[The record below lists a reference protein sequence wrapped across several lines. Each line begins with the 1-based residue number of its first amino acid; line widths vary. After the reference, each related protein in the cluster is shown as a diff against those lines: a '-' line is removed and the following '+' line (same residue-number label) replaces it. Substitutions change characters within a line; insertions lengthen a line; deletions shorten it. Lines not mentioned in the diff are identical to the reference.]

1 MRFSSISFR
10 LLGLLILAMIGT
22 AMVSGSFL
30 WFEYDTL
37 VKDRKKQLKAS
48 VEIAYAILQKQYE
61 LSQSGAISED
71 AAKQASKALI
81 KALRYDE
88 KEYFWIND
96 TSSPPRMIMHPT
108 VPDLDGKV
116 MDAPKFNCA
125 TYMQEGVNGPERDL
139 DKKNLFTAFVDVADK
154 AGHGYV
160 AYLWPK
166 PQQGGGVTQ
175 ELYSKMSYVK
185 KFAPWGWII
194 GSGVYTDDIKQT
206 WLSHVWKICL
216 IIFLI
221 GVPIGVFGIVL
232 VRHILHDIYGMTA
245 SLKEL
250 QDARD
255 LSRRISDHKLAE
267 VEIVAEA
274 MNYLLDA
281 IVQILQGIKSKAGV
295 LNTEGVSL
303 EAQTQKLIEA
313 ANLIREDISNM
324 SGNVENSM
332 DAVSSLAASMEEMS
346 ATITEISKHTSETR
360 VIAQEAGREAGNAQ
374 NVINQLAEASQ
385 RIGET
390 SKLIGSIAAQTNLLA
405 LNATIEAARA
415 GEAGKGFAVVANEV
429 KELAKQTSDSVVTI
443 DAVVKEI
450 EIGSQNSVSAI
461 QHVVSIIDRLVEFSD
476 SVAAAVEEQT
486 ATVSEVSKRAQD
498 VTGDVGQ
505 IKKMMDVIADLSG
518 KNLHIASEIKMTAVQ
533 LKGLSDEL
541 TSEVNTFKGI

>member
-10 LLGLLILAMIGT
+10 LLVLLILAIIGT
-22 AMVSGSFL
+22 ALVSGSFF

-37 VKDRKKQLKAS
+37 VKDRKKQLKVS
-48 VEIAYAILQKQYE
+48 VEIAYNILQKQYE

-71 AAKQASKALI
+71 AAKQAAKVLI

-96 TSSPPRMIMHPT
+96 TSSPAQMIMHPT
-108 VPDLDGKV
+108 VPDLDGKTL
-116 MDAPKFNCA
+116 DAPKFNCA
-125 TYMQEGVNGPERDL
+125 TYSQEGVNGPERDL
-139 DKKNLFTAFVDVADK
+139 DKKNLFTAFVEVAER

-175 ELYSKMSYVK
+175 ELYPKLSYVK

-194 GSGVYTDDIKQT
+194 GTGVYIDDIKQT
-206 WLSHVWKICL
+206 WLGHVWRICL
-216 IIFLI
+216 IVFLI
-221 GVPIGVFGIVL
+221 GLPIGVFGILL
-232 VRHILHDIYGMTA
+232 VRHILNDIHGMTA
-245 SLKEL
+245 SLKKL
-250 QDARD
+250 QDTRD

-267 VEIVAEA
+267 METVAEA

-281 IVQILQGIKSKAGV
+281 IVKILQGIKSKAAV

-303 EAQTQKLIEA
+303 DVQTQKLIEA
-313 ANLIREDISNM
+313 ANLVMGKISQM
-324 SGNVENSM
+324 GGNVENSM

-346 ATITEISKHTSETR
+346 ATITEISRHTSETR
-360 VIAQEAGREAGNAQ
+360 AIAQEAGREAGNAQ
-374 NVINQLAEASQ
+374 NVINELAEASH

-443 DAVVKEI
+443 DAIVKEI
-450 EIGSQNSVSAI
+450 EMGSQNSVNAI

-505 IKKMMDVIADLSG
+505 IKNMMDVIAELST
-518 KNLHIASEIKMTAVQ
+518 KNLTISDEIKMTARK

-541 TSEVNTFKGI
+541 ILEVNTFKGI